1 MFRSLLALGAFFVL
15 AVAFSACGNGVPG
28 DAVVS
33 VDGSAIKTSTFDHW
47 LSIAAHSSQA
57 PGATAQVTVPDAP
70 DFKKCIASKQKTS
83 PAPAKGQPKQTPAQF
98 KAQCQQ
104 EYAGLR
110 DQVLTFLIQNKWLS
124 GEASDLGVKVSDKD
138 VQKDFERQ
146 KKQSFPTAPQFK
158 QFLKTS
164 GYTMDDLLFQVR
176 GNLYEKGIRAKVT
189 SGKDKVSDKQIA
201 DYYAKNKSRFAQPQR
216 RDLDV
221 VLTKTKA
228 KADQAKAALAGGQSF
243 AKVAKRSS
251 IDQASKAQGGKLPSV
266 TPGQQ
271 EKAFDTAIF
280 GARKGK
286 LVGPVKTQFGYYVF
300 KVTNITPASQQTL
313 LQARETIRT
322 QLKSQNQQTA
332 LAAFVKKFQKKWK
345 SRTNCRKGFIIAS
358 CKNAPKPKAGT
369 QTAPPG
375 AVPQTGGAQ
384 QVPQSGGAQQVPQSG
399 GAQQVP
405 QSGGAQQVP
414 QTGTGQ

>member
-1 MFRSLLALGAFFVL
+1 M
-15 AVAFSACGNGVPG
+15 CY
-28 DAVVS
+28 
-33 VDGSAIKTSTFDHW
+33 I
-47 LSIAAHSSQA
+47 SINK
-57 PGATAQVTVPDAP
+57 VNE
-70 DFKKCIASKQKTS
+70 
-83 PAPAKGQPKQTPAQF
+83 GQPKQTATQF

-124 GEASDLGVKVSDKD
+124 GEASGLGVKVSNQE
-138 VQKDFERQ
+138 VQKEFERQ
-146 KKQSFPTAPQFK
+146 KKQSFPADAQFK
-158 QFLKTS
+158 QFLATS
-164 GYTMDDLLFQVR
+164 GYQVDDLLFQVR
-176 GNLYEKGIRAKVT
+176 GNLYEKKIRAKVT
-189 SGKDKVSDKQIA
+189 SGKDTVTDQQIA
-201 DYYAKNKSRFAQPQR
+201 AYYAKNKSRFAQPER
-216 RDLDV
+216 RDLLV

-243 AKVAKRSS
+243 AKVAKRFS

-271 EKAFDTAIF
+271 EKAFNTAIF

-300 KVTNITPASQQTL
+300 KVTNVTPASQQTL
-313 LQARETIRT
+313 IQARETIRT
-322 QLKSQNQQTA
+322 QLKSQSQQTA

-345 SRTNCRKGFIIAS
+345 SRTNCRKDFIIAS

-384 QVPQSGGAQQVPQSG
+384 QVPQSGGAQQVPQTGSG
-399 GAQQVP
+399 R
-405 QSGGAQQVP
+405 
-414 QTGTGQ
+414 